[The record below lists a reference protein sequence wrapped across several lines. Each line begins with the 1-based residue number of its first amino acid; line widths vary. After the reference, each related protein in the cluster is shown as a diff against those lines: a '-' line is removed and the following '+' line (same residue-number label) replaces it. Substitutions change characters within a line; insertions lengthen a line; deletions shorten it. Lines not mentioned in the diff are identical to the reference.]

1 MGHWAGGAGAGG
13 EGTPVGGEKG
23 VSCAASDM
31 RVPQTLEPGFMMSVT
46 NLFNFLQRLFLQ

>member
-31 RVPQTLEPGFMMSVT
+31 RVPQTLGFMISVT